1 MLLVGSEK
9 LEDGRPVPVG
19 NSVDGV
25 EDNPLLAENVKEG
38 PPGVK
43 GFDVVFELDEGIPV
57 ETPDEGLVTDPL
69 PVG

>member
-9 LEDGRPVPVG
+9 LEDGEPVPVG
-19 NSVDGV
+19 NPVDGV

-43 GFDVVFELDEGIPV
+43 GFDVVFELDGGVPV
-57 ETPDEGLVTDPL
+57 ENPDEGLVTDPL
-69 PVG
+69 SVG